1 MENNV
6 TEFILMGLTQNQE
19 AQQICFFL
27 FILFYMILMTG
38 NFLIIMTIQRSPN
51 LNSPMYFF
59 LSFLSF
65 VDICYSS
72 VTAPKMITDFQVNVK
87 RISLVGCMAQLFFVH
102 LLGGTEIFIL
112 TVMAYDRYV
121 AICKPLHYL
130 TIMDWK
136 FCSIL
141 VVSCWLGGFVHTF
154 IQTML
159 TVHLPFCGPSLID
172 HYFCDVHPLL
182 KLACTDTYVVGL
194 IVVANSGM
202 ISLISFV
209 ILVGSYTVIL
219 LSFKTRSS
227 KGRRKAL
234 STCAS
239 HITVVILYFVPCIFI
254 YLRPSTTFPEDKMV
268 ALFYTIITPM
278 LNPLI
283 YSLRNV
289 EVKNAMRRLW
299 IKRLLGR
306 NRRDPDGKFDGI
318 AILHRLA
325 AELKIAFSAQSSGAT
340 WWQLPK
346 SLPTTDGSELESEDL
361 PCLQENTSQALQ
373 PGRLTLSQEQE
384 GNFLSQVLHFSGSG
398 SAVGGAYVHVGF
410 DARPPSPWFPE
421 ELEWEGVW
429 RTELPHEQGPL
440 KKSQS
445 SARLACQG
453 QATCAGPEAIRPHP
467 AAPNTPGPAGH
478 P

>member
-6 TEFILMGLTQNQE
+6 TEFILTGLTQNQE
-19 AQQICFFL
+19 VQQICFFL
-27 FILFYMILMTG
+27 FILFYMTLMTG
-38 NFLIIMTIQRSPN
+38 NFLIITTIQRSPN
-51 LNSPMYFF
+51 LKSPMYFF

-72 VTAPKMITDFQVNVK
+72 VTAPKMITDFQVKVK

-136 FCSIL
+136 FCSML

-159 TVHLPFCGPSLID
+159 TVQLPFCGPSLMD

-182 KLACTDTYVVGL
+182 KLACTDTHVVGL

-219 LSFKTRSS
+219 LSFKTRSA

-318 AILHRLA
+318 GTVVPASKNVVGNLSVI
-325 AELKIAFSAQSSGAT
+325 SPQSYHT
-340 WWQLPK
+340 
-346 SLPTTDGSELESEDL
+346 
-361 PCLQENTSQALQ
+361 NT
-373 PGRLTLSQEQE
+373 
-384 GNFLSQVLHFSGSG
+384 
-398 SAVGGAYVHVGF
+398 
-410 DARPPSPWFPE
+410 
-421 ELEWEGVW
+421 
-429 RTELPHEQGPL
+429 
-440 KKSQS
+440 
-445 SARLACQG
+445 
-453 QATCAGPEAIRPHP
+453 
-467 AAPNTPGPAGH
+467 
-478 P
+478 

>member
-1 MENNV
+1 MCAHSLFSFVFFPTGKKKKITVFTSYYLPNSMENNV

-72 VTAPKMITDFQVNVK
+72 VTAPKMITDFQVKVK

-227 KGRRKAL
+227 KGRHKAL

-318 AILHRLA
+318 GTVVPASKNVVGNLSVI
-325 AELKIAFSAQSSGAT
+325 SPQSYHT
-340 WWQLPK
+340 
-346 SLPTTDGSELESEDL
+346 
-361 PCLQENTSQALQ
+361 NT
-373 PGRLTLSQEQE
+373 
-384 GNFLSQVLHFSGSG
+384 
-398 SAVGGAYVHVGF
+398 
-410 DARPPSPWFPE
+410 
-421 ELEWEGVW
+421 
-429 RTELPHEQGPL
+429 
-440 KKSQS
+440 
-445 SARLACQG
+445 
-453 QATCAGPEAIRPHP
+453 
-467 AAPNTPGPAGH
+467 
-478 P
+478 